1 MFASKIAND
10 PDNDP
15 ATGYAWEYVALR
27 PMPEG
32 EYKAF
37 VNFQY
42 SAWRPCDYN
51 PEADLNTLEVTI
63 IAAAP
68 DGVVHEAF
76 FDPAALKGGAAGADA
91 SNGVLAPTDFAFGGA
106 GASLDSIRWQ
116 SQTVEMRLSP
126 HARLPNHHADF
137 IAPDGS
143 VALRLDFDDASETGE
158 GASRALR
165 WKVCAQPWRGGDM
178 LTLRISES
186 PTDLTGAALDADCS
200 ASATSIAN

>member
-1 MFASKIAND
+1 
-10 PDNDP
+10 
-15 ATGYAWEYVALR
+15 
-27 PMPEG
+27 MPEG

-42 SAWRPCDYN
+42 SAWRPCGYY
-51 PEADLNTLEVTI
+51 PEATLNTLDATI